1 MTGWCIYKPYHAI
14 YPYHII
20 SYYIHLYT
28 MFIEHGTYG
37 TYADTLSL
45 NFCPAADEI
54 LGFQRKDQ
62 IIRRQFRSSLL
73 GECLCELAKCPW
85 CLTIYSGSHSTIFI
99 NVRWFSINF
108 HQFSTCSMVFFVVF
122 SSVSSASWLLQISRM
137 LQAPHLAQL
146 TEVPSEVRSEPS
158 EQRDHRWLSHW
169 SLIEMIEILSINHPY
184 CMVHTSVFQVYF

>member
-1 MTGWCIYKPYHAI
+1 
-14 YPYHII
+14 
-20 SYYIHLYT
+20 

-37 TYADTLSL
+37 IWHICWYFISQLLPSRWW
-45 NFCPAADEI
+45 NPWFPEE
-54 LGFQRKDQ
+54 GSNH
-62 IIRRQFRSSLL
+62 RQLRSS
-73 GECLCELAKCPW
+73 CTRWMPICELAKCPW
-85 CLTIYSGSHSTIFI
+85 CLTIFSGSHSTIFI
-99 NVRWFSINF
+99 TNVRWFSINF
-108 HQFSTCSMVFFVVF
+108 HQFSTCSMVFFMVV